1 MLNTLFK
8 RREFVLLL
16 ILAFLIILFSLFI
29 PTFRTLY
36 NLSSSTVYS
45 VTLGLLGLGEFFV
58 ILSGNGGIDLSIG
71 SILSMSAMTVGTLIG
86 RHGWNITPAVLVAI
100 FVGGLAGLFNGIL
113 ISIFE
118 LPALMVTL
126 ATMYLYSSVALALS
140 FVRVYGAFG
149 NPMPISNFP
158 DSFFFMGQSTIL
170 GIPFQV
176 VVFLIPIFIISYIV
190 MGHTTFGQQIY
201 ALGSGDKV
209 SVYTGIPVKKIRI
222 SVYVISGLLAGL
234 AAVIMTSHIASS
246 RPDLGVGY
254 NLLAITIAVLGGVD
268 IFGGRGTIV
277 GLILADA
284 IVTVLYNALQL
295 VNTNSLWQDGVLGM
309 ILIGGAII
317 NNLGTIKHMF
327 HGKSETG

>member
-1 MLNTLFK
+1 MFNSLFK
-8 RREFVLLL
+8 KREFALL
-16 ILAFLIILFSLFI
+16 ITLASLVAIFSLFI

-36 NLSSSTVYS
+36 NLSASTVYS

-71 SILSMSAMTVGTLIG
+71 SILSMSAMTVGSLIG
-86 RHGWNITPAVLVAI
+86 RHGWSITPAVLVAI
-100 FVGGLAGLFNGIL
+100 LVGGVAGLFNGIL

-126 ATMYLYSSVALALS
+126 ATMYLYSSIALTLS
-140 FVRVYGAFG
+140 FVKVYGTFG

-158 DSFFFMGQSTIL
+158 DSFFFLGQSTIL

-176 VVFLIPIFIISYIV
+176 IVFLVPILILSYIV
-190 MGHTTFGQQIY
+190 MEHTTYGQQLY

-209 SVYTGIPVKKIRI
+209 SLYTGIPIKKIRI

-246 RPDLGVGY
+246 RPDLGAGY

-295 VNTNSLWQDGVLGM
+295 VNTNSLWQDGILGI
-309 ILIGGAII
+309 ILIGSAVI
-317 NNLGTIKHMF
+317 NNLDTIKYTF
-327 HGKSETG
+327 HIKKE